1 MLLSSSPSP
10 SLFLSKS
17 NDTTSYNFS
26 SPTTIT
32 IISKLSKPINLSS
45 ISQRASMS
53 TNVCRAR
60 RRVRYEDAEGEGEGE
75 GEEYGHNKEIALLE
89 MYSQSATKEALLV
102 QALVDK
108 QEVEVLIFRGF
119 SSCLTYGT
127 SPDPSRSVI
136 PERAVIKCID
146 RIKGPFDPSNV
157 EYLEKDLSWDVF
169 KNRVV

>member
-108 QEVEVLIFRGF
+108 QEVEVLIFR
-119 SSCLTYGT
+119 THQE
-127 SPDPSRSVI
+127 V
-136 PERAVIKCID
+136 
-146 RIKGPFDPSNV
+146 
-157 EYLEKDLSWDVF
+157 
-169 KNRVV
+169 